1 MNSEKWTFFLFCF
14 LNRAVVRQLLIHW
27 LTSVPVKSGAGCLI
41 CVCHNGWRST
51 ITELSF
57 LAFQCTSVGSWFG
70 SGVALTK
77 TGTVT
82 ADVASQQ
89 VAVPHGPPGMT
100 YVIVMTVF
108 KMNLKELHREREIF
122 NLLIN
127 SPNGSVLGVE
137 PGWRQE
143 PGPSSKS
150 SFWIPTLNPPSWLLT
165 RSLTASALEQ
175 LGHEHCRIM
184 CNATMPDL
192 WLPLSVSEWKLLQGP
207 REMRILKWVKTCT
220 ISLNQTSHLEK
231 KVSVTSQS
239 CE

>member
-27 LTSVPVKSGAGCLI
+27 LTSMPVKSGAGCLI

-70 SGVALTK
+70 SGAALTK

-127 SPNGSVLGVE
+127 SPNGCSAW
-137 PGWRQE
+137 GWARLKAGARTFFQIFLLD
-143 PGPSSKS
+143 PNTQSTFMASYQVINCISIGAVGA
-150 SFWIPTLNPPSWLLT
+150 WTL
-165 RSLTASALEQ
+165 
-175 LGHEHCRIM
+175 
-184 CNATMPDL
+184 
-192 WLPLSVSEWKLLQGP
+192 
-207 REMRILKWVKTCT
+207 
-220 ISLNQTSHLEK
+220 
-231 KVSVTSQS
+231 
-239 CE
+239 